1 MSLSSTLSDTYSIL
15 TRTRDTH
22 TFFSYSTL
30 SLALVCCLIFLY
42 TLFFLFFRCFY
53 FLCAS
58 WLSLGRHD
66 FPRLF
71 ILRLFFVYS
80 VSFFHIYQLFFF
92 FLVRVLLRFNLYLPF
107 GCVFSRFFIS
117 VFLVWFLLQNKMIL
131 LRFSCVSV
139 DEVGKFGHYCYAKIR
154 RKVTPIALDQEK
166 EKESDIERV
175 SENVL
180 FIESL
185 ILHALFLI
193 SYRSRLRITFRMN
206 KMLNAVLD
214 SRESTELKNCIRT
227 DRSTNCSVFLRTQ
240 HFWHT
245 HTTQNRSGINL
256 REN

>member
-1 MSLSSTLSDTYSIL
+1 MRFVVVARSP
-15 TRTRDTH
+15 R
-22 TFFSYSTL
+22 FSPSFYPP
-30 SLALVCCLIFLY
+30 LIF
-42 TLFFLFFRCFY
+42 
-53 FLCAS
+53 
-58 WLSLGRHD
+58 
-66 FPRLF
+66 RL
-71 ILRLFFVYS
+71 LRF
-80 VSFFHIYQLFFF
+80 FFHIYQLFFF

-117 VFLVWFLLQNKMIL
+117 VFLIWFLLQNKMIL
-131 LRFSCVSV
+131 LRFSFVSV

-206 KMLNAVLD
+206 KMR
-214 SRESTELKNCIRT
+214 SRFARIYRIEKLHSHRPFNKLFCLPANTAL
-227 DRSTNCSVFLRTQ
+227 LAHTQ
-240 HFWHT
+240 HKTVQGSIYGKIRMQEFSR
-245 HTTQNRSGINL
+245 QNNV
-256 REN
+256 

>member
-1 MSLSSTLSDTYSIL
+1 
-15 TRTRDTH
+15 
-22 TFFSYSTL
+22 
-30 SLALVCCLIFLY
+30 
-42 TLFFLFFRCFY
+42 
-53 FLCAS
+53 
-58 WLSLGRHD
+58 
-66 FPRLF
+66 
-71 ILRLFFVYS
+71 
-80 VSFFHIYQLFFF
+80 
-92 FLVRVLLRFNLYLPF
+92 
-107 GCVFSRFFIS
+107 
-117 VFLVWFLLQNKMIL
+117 MIL
-131 LRFSCVSV
+131 LRFSFVSV

-245 HTTQNRSGINL
+245 HNTKPFRDQFTGKLGCKNSRDKTTYKLKMPTNGKKIKKKNSSK
-256 REN
+256 